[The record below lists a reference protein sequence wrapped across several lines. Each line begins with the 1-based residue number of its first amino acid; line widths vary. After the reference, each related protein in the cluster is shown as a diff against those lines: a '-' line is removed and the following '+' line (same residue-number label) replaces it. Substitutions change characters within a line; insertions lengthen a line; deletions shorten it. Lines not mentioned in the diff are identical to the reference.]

1 MRGFMFG
8 AALAAVSA
16 FSAAQALGRVADVSV
31 MDRDSGIPLEMHYWH
46 GQYWV
51 AGEPGARYAIELRNR
66 ASGRVLAVTS
76 VDGVNVVTGET
87 AGWNQSGYVL
97 DPEGDYQIAGWR
109 KSDAVIAAFAFTAA
123 SNSYAE
129 RTGRPDNVGVIGVAL
144 FREQAPLSPPNVSA
158 PLPPARAESAPSAR
172 EQASAAPALPAAASQ
187 SADLAARLQAS
198 PAAPALG
205 TAHGERELSYVGHTR
220 FVRQRAEPDEIVRIR
235 YDSRENL
242 IAMGIIREPRYHPGP
257 SPDPFPTNEQ
267 RYVPDPPPG

>member
-16 FSAAQALGRVADVSV
+16 FSAAHALGRVADVSV
-31 MDRDSGIPLEMHYWH
+31 IDRESGIPLEMHYWR

-51 AGEPGARYAIELRNR
+51 AGEPGARYAIEVRNR
-66 ASGRVLAVTS
+66 ARGRVLAVTS

-97 DPEGDYQIAGWR
+97 DPEADYQIAGWR
-109 KSDAVIAAFAFTAA
+109 KSHAVIAAFAFTAA

-144 FREQAPLSPPNVSA
+144 FREQALLSPPIASA
-158 PLPPARAESAPSAR
+158 SVPPRAEAAPSAR
-172 EQASAAPALPAAASQ
+172 EQASAAAPLPAAAPL
-187 SADLAARLQAS
+187 SADLATRLQV
-198 PAAPALG
+198 PAPALG
-205 TAHGERELSYVGHTR
+205 TAHGEREVSYVGHTR
-220 FVRQRAEPDEIVRIR
+220 FVRQRTEPDEIIRIR

-242 IAMGIIREPRYHPGP
+242 IAMGIIREPRYPPGP
-257 SPDPFPTNEQ
+257 SPDPFPTHEQ
-267 RYVPDPPPG
+267 SYVADPPPG

>member
-1 MRGFMFG
+1 MRCFMFG
-8 AALAAVSA
+8 MALAAVSA
-16 FSAAQALGRVADVSV
+16 FSAAHAFGRLAEVSV
-31 MDRDSGIPLEMHYWH
+31 IDRDRGTPLEMHYWR

-51 AGEPGARYAIELRNR
+51 AGEPGARYAIEVRNR
-66 ASGRVLAVTS
+66 AGGRLLAVTS

-97 DPEGDYQIAGWR
+97 DPQTDYQIAGWR

-123 SNSYAE
+123 PNSYAE

-144 FREQAPLSPPNVSA
+144 FRERAVLSPPIASV
-158 PLPPARAESAPSAR
+158 PLPSPR
-172 EQASAAPALPAAASQ
+172 EQAAAPAAPASAAP
-187 SADLAARLQAS
+187 SADLAERLQA
-198 PAAPALG
+198 PLPGPALG
-205 TAHGERELSYVGHTR
+205 TAHGEREWSYVGHTS
-220 FVRQRAEPDEIVRIR
+220 FVRQRTEPDELIRIR

-267 RYVPDPPPG
+267 SYVPDPPPG